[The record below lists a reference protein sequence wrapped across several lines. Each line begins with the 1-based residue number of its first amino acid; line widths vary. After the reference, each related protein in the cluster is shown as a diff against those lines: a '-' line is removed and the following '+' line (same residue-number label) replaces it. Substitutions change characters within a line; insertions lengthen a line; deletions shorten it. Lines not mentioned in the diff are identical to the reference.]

1 VSLNQKLFVDG
12 RTKMV
17 DISGQN
23 MDLSGN
29 MKINTIDSYSGS
41 LINIGGST
49 TTINIGNTASNI
61 TFYGNLFLPGSITTT
76 TVTNLEVKNKTI
88 LLNDESAL
96 SGNSMFSGLQYR
108 DNNSDNRGYFLIN
121 GNMTGFVFKSTQSTN
136 RVNLDISG
144 LTLQSGSQGIVLLK
158 PLTGQ
163 AQLDISADYTL
174 TTGLIG
180 TGDVQNLDAS
190 LNRRVERDIIATTET
205 VQVLSTGLLASG
217 IYANKLVSNIIAN
230 SQLDIFGNAFITK
243 LGLGT
248 SAVNE
253 NYSLEVNGSTRVVN
267 NIDVGGTIL
276 QW

>member
-1 VSLNQKLFVDG
+1 
-12 RTKMV
+12 
-17 DISGQN
+17 

-49 TTINIGNTASNI
+49 TTINIGNAGSNI
-61 TFYGNLFLPGSITTT
+61 SFYGNLFLPGSITTT
-76 TVTNLEVKNKTI
+76 TVTNLEIKNKTI
-88 LLNDESAL
+88 LLNDESSL
-96 SGNSMFSGLQYR
+96 SNNSMFSGLLYR

-121 GNMTGFVFKSTQSTN
+121 GNMTGFLFKSTQSTN

-163 AQLDISADYTL
+163 AQLDISADYTI

-190 LNRRVERDIIATTET
+190 LNRRVERDISATTST

-248 SAVNE
+248 SAVNA
-253 NYSLEVNGSTRVVN
+253 NYSLEVNGSARVVN
-267 NIDVGGTIL
+267 NIDVGGIIN